1 MNMTTQN
8 DRRLAEALKP
18 FSLDT
23 VAQVSAR
30 PLRARRMMSVLAVFL
45 TAGAAVWIMAKS
57 DIVPLMRST
66 LLPDSEPSVVVDQT
80 APNAAQNP
88 GAAAPAAVIAA
99 PMPEISGSGY
109 VAAPD
114 TVAVFAKYA
123 GRIAV
128 VKVDLGDRVTAGDVV
143 LGLEDTGASLALS
156 EALIAQETA
165 KLLLE
170 ARQIDA
176 TAAETNR
183 ARMRALFQK
192 HAVSGQELDDAETAW
207 KIAENSVALAEQAL
221 GTAGVTVSK
230 AQEHVGELVVRA
242 PVSGIV
248 TALGARAGA
257 SVLDRADTL
266 READSLMVITNTD
279 NLVIDAEVAESNIS
293 KLRPGLAGE
302 AVLDGF
308 PDTPFAVSVA
318 RIAPVVSIEKGTV
331 MIRLA
336 LHAPPQGIR
345 PNMAARI
352 RLTLVEPAPP
362 PTRRTD
368 TKNE

>member
-1 MNMTTQN
+1 MNMTTEN
-8 DRRLAEALKP
+8 DRKLAEALKP

-23 VAQVSAR
+23 VAQVSSTPR
-30 PLRARRMMSVLAVFL
+30 RARRMMSVLAL
-45 TAGAAVWIMAKS
+45 LLAASAAVWMLAKS
-57 DIVPLMRST
+57 DIVPMMRST
-66 LLPDSEPSVVVDQT
+66 LLPTSEPSVVADAT
-80 APNAAQNP
+80 APDAAQNP
-88 GAAAPAAVIAA
+88 SAAAAPAAVIVA

-109 VAAPD
+109 VTAPD

-123 GRIAV
+123 GRIAAV
-128 VKVDLGDRVTAGDVV
+128 RVDLGDYVSAGDAV
-143 LGLEDTGASLALS
+143 LSLEDTGASLALS
-156 EALIAQETA
+156 EALIAQKTA
-165 KLLLE
+165 ELLLE

-176 TAAETNR
+176 AAAKTSH
-183 ARMRALFQK
+183 ARMQALFTK
-192 HAVSGQELDDAETAW
+192 HAVSGQELDDAETAR
-207 KIAENSVALAEQAL
+207 KISANSVALAEQAL
-221 GTAGVTVSK
+221 GNAGVTVRK
-230 AQEHVGELVVRA
+230 AQEHVGELVVHA

-248 TALGARAGA
+248 TALAAKAGA

-279 NLVIDAEVAESNIS
+279 TLVIDAEVAESNIS
-293 KLRPGLAGE
+293 KLRVGLAGE

-352 RLTLVEPAPP
+352 RLTLAEPASP
-362 PTRRTD
+362 D
-368 TKNE
+368 IKN